1 MENYLSQHIQDTFFT
16 GQEGLDTSLFPF
28 SGLIPPARGKH
39 PRKKSRGRKKLRPG
53 NPLKT
58 EVMDKHWLRLFR
70 SFIKK
75 HYLPLKLLSSDKDFW
90 TWFIYSGKPGK
101 NSMFPSYSSEYKQK
115 LFSSSTFCSLF
126 SAWALGNGFVLNYRK
141 GRNES
146 WRFYAQYFWGELLPR
161 TSNLI
166 SGAEFWVFYEFVCK
180 QVASCPQMGQVC
192 RVKEPEGK

>member
-101 NSMFPSYSSEYKQK
+101 NSMFPSYSSEYNQK